1 MMDIPTGIMITAIM
15 IMATVKMN
23 DNFLIARYTP
33 FLFCYIVTASPEAPR
48 EKRLGEP
55 FGSDLYK
62 KAPNDC
68 NCLHSM
74 SALVAITGHDSIVK
88 RRDSPFSFRYLCFL
102 LEESIRKQKVP
113 ERKSLRHCENSD
125 NCYCRWAISDTNI
138 DIIAE
143 ASAKCKMF
151 DEFTSLCFNDDS
163 V

>member
-1 MMDIPTGIMITAIM
+1 MINSLTSNRQKAMKRHRKNRLLTHSKRSPSCRASTMLDIPTGIMITAIM

-113 ERKSLRHCENSD
+113 ER
-125 NCYCRWAISDTNI
+125 
-138 DIIAE
+138 
-143 ASAKCKMF
+143 
-151 DEFTSLCFNDDS
+151 
-163 V
+163 